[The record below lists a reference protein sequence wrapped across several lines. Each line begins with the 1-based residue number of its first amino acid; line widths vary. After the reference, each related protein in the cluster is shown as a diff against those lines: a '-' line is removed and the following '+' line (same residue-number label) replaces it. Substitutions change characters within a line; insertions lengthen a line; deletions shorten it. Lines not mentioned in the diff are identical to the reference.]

1 MTAVRPPVWPSV
13 QPAST
18 GGAGNAGNARTA
30 AQRAFFDQALG
41 KAGAP
46 QAATPQP
53 VARQTP
59 AVRTETVPQPAAQPV
74 RDTSFTASGDQPRKI
89 LRPGS
94 LLDIKV

>member
-1 MTAVRPPVWPSV
+1 MTVVRPPVWPSV

-18 GGAGNAGNARTA
+18 GGSGNAGNARSA

-41 KAGAP
+41 KA
-46 QAATPQP
+46 ATPQ
-53 VARQTP
+53 AQAP

-74 RDTSFTASGDQPRKI
+74 RNTTFTASSEPPQKV

-94 LLDIKV
+94 LLDIRV